1 MYHCIIDL
9 LMHGVFAGRT
19 QIDMK
24 GQMGN
29 WDAEFKVQTH
39 NMVIKNHAM
48 WRHDKHTIKEI
59 PILYFAPYPR
69 QG

>member
-1 MYHCIIDL
+1 
-9 LMHGVFAGRT
+9 MHGVFAGRT

-39 NMVIKNHAM
+39 YMVI
-48 WRHDKHTIKEI
+48 IKSCYVEAWHPLAVESYNKKVDI
-59 PILYFAPYPR
+59 KLYF
-69 QG
+69 

>member
-1 MYHCIIDL
+1 MSAHSRLNIKFKLTPKLIQLYHCIIDL

-39 NMVIKNHAM
+39 YMVI
-48 WRHDKHTIKEI
+48 IKSCYVE
-59 PILYFAPYPR
+59 A
-69 QG
+69 